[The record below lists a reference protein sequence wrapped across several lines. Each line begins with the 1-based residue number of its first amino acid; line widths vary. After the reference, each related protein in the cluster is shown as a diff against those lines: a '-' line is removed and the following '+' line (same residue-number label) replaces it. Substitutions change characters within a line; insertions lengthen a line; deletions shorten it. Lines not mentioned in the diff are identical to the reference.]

1 MRDGDGLGVRQVL
14 TGACVRDPRRL
25 QPIER
30 RARDRRLVA
39 EVLELEHLLGV
50 RARDRNEPVVPSED
64 RESRFATLLVDEV
77 EELTLRH
84 RIGLEGE
91 TVRKVES
98 LGLVFADL
106 RNKERRTAELT
117 GEGRDLGL

>member
-14 TGACVRDPRRL
+14 ADAYGRDPCRF
-25 QPIER
+25 QPIEG

-39 EVLELEHLLGV
+39 EVFELEHLLGM
-50 RARDRNEPVVPSED
+50 RARDRNEPLVPCEY
-64 RESRFATLLVDEV
+64 RESRFAALLVHEV

-84 RIGLEGE
+84 GIVLEGE
-91 TVRKVES
+91 TVRKIEP

-106 RNKERRTAELT
+106 RNKERRPAEL
-117 GEGRDLGL
+117 